1 MNYSDL
7 TSSFSNMTYNFT
19 LPMSSQNG
27 SAPAADMGVVGI
39 GKVPELLAFRNW
51 YQPIHGYLAPI
62 ICVFG
67 VAANILNIVVLTRK
81 NMQTSTNV
89 ILTGLAISDGLTM
102 AAYIPY
108 ALLMYVIH
116 GTKSTPIR
124 DTYQVAQFQ
133 MGYALFSVVVHSIS
147 IWLTVTLA
155 LFRYIFIR
163 FPRLGAQYCN
173 IHKAKV
179 AVMAVVV
186 VVTLVCVPYSVN
198 FTIGSDLFTDKTGS
212 IPNGTTYFIQMKNTN
227 DFEKILYNVN
237 FWIQALLIKLL
248 PSFLLTIFSI
258 LLVNTMRNA
267 EKRRKKLLNNVPM
280 SDENGATS
288 TSSTTTSA
296 RKQKKSRS
304 NRTTKMLLAVVILFL
319 LTETPQGVLNVMG
332 GLDESFFLHIY
343 LPLGDLLDIITLIN
357 NGINFVLYCTMSKQF
372 RDTFLKLFLK
382 NVLHQEYRRTKN
394 TYTSAQATQATKDS
408 DV

>member
-1 MNYSDL
+1 
-7 TSSFSNMTYNFT
+7 
-19 LPMSSQNG
+19 MSSHNDTSK
-27 SAPAADMGVVGI
+27 SAMGVVTGI
-39 GKVPELLAFRNW
+39 NAVPELQAFQKS

-67 VAANILNIVVLTRK
+67 VVANILNIVVLTRK

-108 ALLMYVIH
+108 ALLLYVIN
-116 GTKSTPIR
+116 GTKITPTR
-124 DTYQVAQFQ
+124 DTLRVAQFQ
-133 MGYALFSVVVHSIS
+133 MGYALFSYVVHSIS

-163 FPRLGAQYCN
+163 YPRLGAQYCN
-173 IHKAKV
+173 MHNAKI
-179 AVMAVVV
+179 AVIAVVI

-198 FTIGSDLFTDKTGS
+198 LSIASSPFTDPEGL
-212 IPNGTTYFIQMKNTN
+212 IPNGTSYHIQMK
-227 DFEKILYNVN
+227 DKHDYDKVLYSVN
-237 FWIQALLIKLL
+237 FWIQAILIKLL

-258 LLVNTMRNA
+258 LLVNTMRRA
-267 EKRRKKLLNNVPM
+267 ERRRKRLLNNVPM
-280 SDENGATS
+280 SEENGATS
-288 TSSTTTSA
+288 TSSTTVSS

-319 LTETPQGVLNVMG
+319 LTETPQGVLSVMG
-332 GLDESFFLHIY
+332 GLDGSFFDFIY

-382 NVLHQEYRRTKN
+382 NVLHQEYRRTKT
-394 TYTSAQATQATKDS
+394 TYTTAQATVATNDS

>member
-1 MNYSDL
+1 
-7 TSSFSNMTYNFT
+7 
-19 LPMSSQNG
+19 MSSHNDTSK
-27 SAPAADMGVVGI
+27 SAMGVVTGI
-39 GKVPELLAFRNW
+39 NAVPELQTFQKS

-67 VAANILNIVVLTRK
+67 VVANILNIVVLTRK

-108 ALLMYVIH
+108 ALLLYVIN
-116 GTKSTPIR
+116 GTKITPTR
-124 DTYQVAQFQ
+124 DTLRVAQFQ

-163 FPRLGAQYCN
+163 YPRLGAQYCN
-173 IHKAKV
+173 MHNAKI
-179 AVMAVVV
+179 AVIAVVI

-198 FTIGSDLFTDKTGS
+198 LSIASSPFTDPEGL
-212 IPNGTTYFIQMKNTN
+212 IPNGTSYHIQMKNKH
-227 DFEKILYNVN
+227 DYDKVLCSVN
-237 FWIQALLIKLL
+237 FWIQAILIKLL

-258 LLVNTMRNA
+258 LLVNTMRRA
-267 EKRRKKLLNNVPM
+267 ERRRKRLLNNVPM
-280 SDENGATS
+280 SEENGATS
-288 TSSTTTSA
+288 TSSTTVSS

-319 LTETPQGVLNVMG
+319 LTETPQGVLSVMG
-332 GLDESFFLHIY
+332 GLDGSFFDFIY

-382 NVLHQEYRRTKN
+382 NVLHQEYRRTKT
-394 TYTSAQATQATKDS
+394 TYTTAQATVATNDS

>member
-1 MNYSDL
+1 
-7 TSSFSNMTYNFT
+7 
-19 LPMSSQNG
+19 MSSHNDTSK
-27 SAPAADMGVVGI
+27 SAMGVVTGI
-39 GKVPELLAFRNW
+39 NAVPELQAFQKS

-67 VAANILNIVVLTRK
+67 VVANILNIVVLTRK

-108 ALLMYVIH
+108 ALLLYVIN
-116 GTKSTPIR
+116 GTKITPTR
-124 DTYQVAQFQ
+124 DTLRVAQFQ

-163 FPRLGAQYCN
+163 YPRLGAQYCN
-173 IHKAKV
+173 MHNAKI
-179 AVMAVVV
+179 AVIAVVI

-198 FTIGSDLFTDKTGS
+198 LSIASSPFTDPEGL
-212 IPNGTTYFIQMKNTN
+212 IPNGTSYHIQMK
-227 DFEKILYNVN
+227 DKHDYDKVLYSVN
-237 FWIQALLIKLL
+237 FWIQAILIKLL

-258 LLVNTMRNA
+258 LLVNTMRRA
-267 EKRRKKLLNNVPM
+267 ERRRKRLLNNVPM
-280 SDENGATS
+280 SEENGATS
-288 TSSTTTSA
+288 TSSTTVSS

-319 LTETPQGVLNVMG
+319 LTETPQGVLSVMG
-332 GLDESFFLHIY
+332 GLDGSFFDFIY

-382 NVLHQEYRRTKN
+382 NVLHQEYRRTKT
-394 TYTSAQATQATKDS
+394 TYTTAQATVATNDS

>member
-1 MNYSDL
+1 MNYSDVS
-7 TSSFSNMTYNFT
+7 TFSDMTLNISGPLST
-19 LPMSSQNG
+19 DTTG
-27 SAPAADMGVVGI
+27 SDMGVVRGI
-39 GKVPELLAFRNW
+39 SEVPELLAFQSR
-51 YQPIHGYLAPI
+51 YQIIHGYLAPI
-62 ICVFG
+62 ICIFG
-67 VAANILNIVVLTRK
+67 VVANILNIVVLTRK

-108 ALLMYVIH
+108 ALLLYVIH
-116 GTKSTPIR
+116 GTRSTPIR
-124 DTYQVAQFQ
+124 DSYGVAQFHI
-133 MGYALFSVVVHSIS
+133 GYALFSVVVHSIS

-173 IHKAKV
+173 IHKAKIAVV
-179 AVMAVVV
+179 AVVIVVS
-186 VVTLVCVPYSVN
+186 LVCVPYSVN
-198 FTIGSDLFTDKTGS
+198 FTIGEHNFTDPNGV
-212 IPNGTTYFIQMKNTN
+212 IPNGTTYTIQMKQESE
-227 DFEKILYNVN
+227 FEKILYNIN
-237 FWIQALLIKLL
+237 FWIQAILIKLL

-288 TSSTTTSA
+288 ASSTTTAS

-319 LTETPQGVLNVMG
+319 LTETPQGILSVMG
-332 GLDESFFLHIY
+332 GLDDSFFMHIY

-394 TYTSAQATQATKDS
+394 TYTAAQATQATKDS

>member
-1 MNYSDL
+1 MNYSYL
-7 TSSFSNMTYNFT
+7 NSSFSDMTYNFT
-19 LPMSSQNG
+19 VPMSSHNDTSK
-27 SAPAADMGVVGI
+27 SAMGVVTGI
-39 GKVPELLAFRNW
+39 NEVPELQAFQKS
-51 YQPIHGYLAPI
+51 YQPIHGYLATI

-67 VAANILNIVVLTRK
+67 VVANILNIVVLTRK

-108 ALLMYVIH
+108 ALLLYVIH
-116 GTKSTPIR
+116 GTRITPIR
-124 DTYQVAQFQ
+124 DSYRVAQFQ

-163 FPRLGAQYCN
+163 HPRLGAQYCN
-173 IHKAKV
+173 MHKAKI
-179 AVMAVVV
+179 AVIAVVI

-198 FTIGSDLFTDKTGS
+198 LSIGSSSFSDPEGL
-212 IPNGTTYFIQMKNTN
+212 IPNGTSYYILMKNKHGY
-227 DFEKILYNVN
+227 DKVLYSVN
-237 FWIQALLIKLL
+237 SWIQAILIKLL

-258 LLVNTMRNA
+258 LLVNTMRRA
-267 EKRRKKLLNNVPM
+267 ERRRKRLLNNVPM
-280 SDENGATS
+280 SEENGATS
-288 TSSTTTSA
+288 TSSTTVSS

-319 LTETPQGVLNVMG
+319 LTETPQGVLSVMG
-332 GLDESFFLHIY
+332 GLDGSFFEFIY
-343 LPLGDLLDIITLIN
+343 MPLGDLLDIITLIN

-394 TYTSAQATQATKDS
+394 TYTTAQATVATNDS

>member
-1 MNYSDL
+1 
-7 TSSFSNMTYNFT
+7 
-19 LPMSSQNG
+19 MSSHNDTSK
-27 SAPAADMGVVGI
+27 SAMGVVTGI
-39 GKVPELLAFRNW
+39 NAVPELQAFQKS

-67 VAANILNIVVLTRK
+67 VVANILNIVVLTRK

-108 ALLMYVIH
+108 ALLLYVIH
-116 GTKSTPIR
+116 GTRITPIR
-124 DTYQVAQFQ
+124 DSYQVAHFQ

-163 FPRLGAQYCN
+163 HPRLGAHYCN
-173 IHKAKV
+173 MHKAKI
-179 AVMAVVV
+179 AVIAVVI

-198 FTIGSDLFTDKTGS
+198 LSIGSSSFTDPDGL
-212 IPNGTTYFIQMKNTN
+212 IPNGTTFHINMKSTH
-227 DFEKILYNVN
+227 DYEKVLYSVN
-237 FWIQALLIKLL
+237 FWIQAILIKLL

-258 LLVNTMRNA
+258 LLVNTMRRA
-267 EKRRKKLLNNVPM
+267 ERRRKRLLNNVPM
-280 SDENGATS
+280 SEENGATS
-288 TSSTTTSA
+288 TSSTTVSS

-319 LTETPQGVLNVMG
+319 LTETPQGVLSVMG
-332 GLDESFFLHIY
+332 GLDGSFFEYIY
-343 LPLGDLLDIITLIN
+343 MPLVDLLDIITLIN

-394 TYTSAQATQATKDS
+394 TYTTAQATVATNDS

>member
-1 MNYSDL
+1 
-7 TSSFSNMTYNFT
+7 
-19 LPMSSQNG
+19 MSSHNDTSK
-27 SAPAADMGVVGI
+27 SAMGVVTGI
-39 GKVPELLAFRNW
+39 NAVPELQAFQKS

-67 VAANILNIVVLTRK
+67 VVANILNIVVLTRK

-108 ALLMYVIH
+108 ALLLYVIN
-116 GTKSTPIR
+116 GTKITPTR
-124 DTYQVAQFQ
+124 DTLRVAQFQ

-163 FPRLGAQYCN
+163 YPRLGAQYCN
-173 IHKAKV
+173 MHNAKI
-179 AVMAVVV
+179 AVIAVVI

-198 FTIGSDLFTDKTGS
+198 LSIASSPFTDPEGL
-212 IPNGTTYFIQMKNTN
+212 IPNGTSYHIQMKNKH
-227 DFEKILYNVN
+227 DYDKVLCSVN
-237 FWIQALLIKLL
+237 FWIQAILIKLL

-258 LLVNTMRNA
+258 LLVNTMRRA
-267 EKRRKKLLNNVPM
+267 ERRRKRLLNNVPM
-280 SDENGATS
+280 SEENGATS
-288 TSSTTTSA
+288 TSSTTVSS

-319 LTETPQGVLNVMG
+319 LTETPQGVLSVMG
-332 GLDESFFLHIY
+332 GLDGSFFDFIY

-382 NVLHQEYRRTKN
+382 NVLHQEYRRTKT
-394 TYTSAQATQATKDS
+394 TYTTAQATVATNDS